1 MAFYKIVKDGYI
13 LGVAKSDGEGNV
25 TETEYNTVSE
35 IIRNR
40 PQAPD
45 GYQYRL
51 TTGMEWELYEL
62 LELPPEES
70 ETEATETDY
79 QNELRRLGVEA

>member
-35 IIRNR
+35 IIRNQ

-51 TTGMEWELYEL
+51 TTGLEWEMYE
-62 LELPPEES
+62 PPSVEES

-79 QNELRRLGVEA
+79 QNELRRLGVDV

>member
-35 IIRNR
+35 IIRNQ

-51 TTGMEWELYEL
+51 TTGLEWEMY
-62 LELPPEES
+62 ELPPVEES
-70 ETEATETDY
+70 ETEATEADY
-79 QNELRRLGVEA
+79 QNELRRLGVDV